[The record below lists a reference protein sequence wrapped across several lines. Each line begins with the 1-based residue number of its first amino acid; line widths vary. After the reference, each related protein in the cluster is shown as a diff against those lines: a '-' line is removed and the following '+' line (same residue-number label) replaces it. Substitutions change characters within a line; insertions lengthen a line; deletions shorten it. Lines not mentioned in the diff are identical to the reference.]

1 MGNRNALLLFM
12 GLPRAKALAMTAGG
26 RLWGTEMPCSS
37 LWDCHG
43 EPSVSFADSSPVYGF
58 CNPKQVLDRISPE
71 DCGAFVLAMTAKM
84 KTALIGIYPRGRLLR
99 GLLCG
104 GVEGGEGVLVLLAL
118 L

>member
-1 MGNRNALLLFM
+1 MYGNPPPFGHLTEDCG
-12 GLPRAKALAMTAGG
+12 GLGVFLRKCGILYLG
-26 RLWGTEMPCSS
+26 
-37 LWDCHG
+37 DCHG

-71 DCGAFVLAMTAKM
+71 DCGAFALTMTAKM

-104 GVEGGEGVLVLLAL
+104 LFEGGEGVLVKLAL